1 MPTRFTTVTTSTS
14 CGSSSSTSRW
24 TWYTALEDTWYW
36 IVGTKIVPVV
46 AIIAIIA
53 AVVVALSG
61 CDEPAPVAAYRKFE
75 KAIKDGDLET
85 AWSLLSSRR
94 QEDLTHEKFLKVFGL
109 PSMQEAMKNMPPAD
123 IVECEVEGDRAVITA
138 EGTGF
143 NEGKT
148 SKTSLVLENNEWKLE
163 SSPGP

>member
-1 MPTRFTTVTTSTS
+1 MKKILKHGTDTDAVRTLSE
-14 CGSSSSTSRW
+14 GGRMRSS
-24 TWYTALEDTWYW
+24 
-36 IVGTKIVPVV
+36 KIVPVV

-53 AVVVALSG
+53 AAAALSG
-61 CDEPAPVAAYRKFE
+61 CGEPAPVVAYSKFE

-94 QEDLTHEKFLKVFGL
+94 QEDMTHEEFLKVFGL

-123 IVECEVEGDRAVITA
+123 IVECEVEGDRAVITS
-138 EGTGF
+138 EGTGIY
-143 NEGKT
+143 EGKT
-148 SKTSLVLENNEWKLE
+148 SKTSLVLEKGEWKLE